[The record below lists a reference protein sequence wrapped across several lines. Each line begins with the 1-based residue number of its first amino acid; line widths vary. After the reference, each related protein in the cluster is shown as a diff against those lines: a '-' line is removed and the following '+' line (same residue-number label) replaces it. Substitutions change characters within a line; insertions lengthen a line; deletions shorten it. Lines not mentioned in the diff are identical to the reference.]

1 MLAGMT
7 PSRATAARRR
17 STVPERLNLTLAGT
31 ALLISIYALIGAPL
45 LIHRHPQWAWTL
57 VVPVLATPSHWALI
71 HESVHGL
78 LHRHPILNE
87 RCGRLLGIVFGA
99 PFQLLRCG
107 HLLHHRFNR
116 SALDRPDLY
125 DAGQSRPGVWLR
137 YYWGLLQ
144 GLYVAE
150 LLGNL
155 LVLMPDRPLRALL
168 WRIARQKGGAEAP
181 TLRRLLEHHLLA
193 EHRLRQMRRDAVTVI
208 ALYATAAALYGD
220 AWPWLLA
227 MLAGRG
233 LLVSFLDNAYHYA
246 TPAGVRVS
254 GHDLRLARP
263 CARLILNANLHGT
276 HHRHPGVPWT
286 ALPAAVEG
294 YSGDYLR
301 TVLRQ
306 LRGPL
311 PIGKR

>member
-1 MLAGMT
+1 MLMGMAIFGA
-7 PSRATAARRR
+7 PAARRR
-17 STVPERLNLTLAGT
+17 SPIPGRLNLTLAGA
-31 ALLISIYALIGAPL
+31 ALLIGTYALVGAPL
-45 LIHRHPQWAWTL
+45 LIHRDAVWTWTL
-57 VVPVLATPSHWALI
+57 LVPVLATPGHWALI
-71 HESVHGL
+71 HEAVHGL
-78 LHRHPILNE
+78 LHRHSGLNE
-87 RCGRLLGIVFGA
+87 CAGRLLGIVFGA
-99 PFQLLRCG
+99 PLQLLRCG

-116 SALDRPDLY
+116 SEVDRPDLY
-125 DAGQSRPGVWLR
+125 EPGQRRPAVWLC

-155 LVLMPDRPLRALL
+155 LVLLPDRPLRALL
-168 WRIARQKGGAEAP
+168 GRIARHKGGTEAP
-181 TLRRLLEHHLLA
+181 TLQRLLEHHLLA
-193 EHRLRQMRRDAVTVI
+193 ERRLRQMRHDAASIIV
-208 ALYATAAALYGD
+208 LYAAAAALYGD

-227 MLAGRG
+227 VLAGRG

-246 TPAGVRVS
+246 TAAGVRVS

-263 CARLILNANLHGT
+263 LARLVLNANLHGT
-276 HHRHPGVPWT
+276 HHRHPGLPWT

-294 YSGDYLR
+294 HTGPYLR

-311 PIGKR
+311 PVGKR